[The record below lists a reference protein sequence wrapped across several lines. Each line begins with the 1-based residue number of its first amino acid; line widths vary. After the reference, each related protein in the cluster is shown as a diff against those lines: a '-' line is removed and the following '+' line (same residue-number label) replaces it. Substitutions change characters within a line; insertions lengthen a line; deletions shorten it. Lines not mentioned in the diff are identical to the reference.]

1 MHVQAESTLFQL
13 DSGPLACPLPQ
24 PHLPP
29 NLHDRLVFVAWLFL
43 YFSRDYPLILLGF
56 AIVDWIIVVGLGV
69 VTVVALFADGRI
81 EVKPGKPYP
90 YHSDNVRG
98 RLHITQATLGL
109 GESKER
115 SIVQCSLGHKNPIF
129 LCSLL
134 PNKNES
140 CPLNLEFEDDDLV
153 AFSVIGPRSV
163 HLSGFFVADEGD
175 VIRDDYES
183 YPLPNFKVDD
193 EKPTNVNGQF
203 KQLKKKNQPGSF
215 EDNTNSQHQ
224 IVVRGNASVPVLESE
239 DDDGFRISVEHKR
252 QSSLQ
257 KPEAEAEEEEN
268 KTAEKTKKK
277 KAPNA
282 DATTNLKRK
291 SDSIEQDDHP
301 ERPKKE
307 KKKKKKKQLKEQAEE
322 ENADKKSDI
331 KTCNVKEISS
341 KIDEHDQKQSNDKSL
356 DIETEP
362 VPGVNH
368 LEEKKKKKKKN
379 KKKTQE
385 NEVGADKDQTV
396 KAGEDQNRCTS
407 ELDRNQTG
415 SKSSKVRTFPNGLV
429 MEELAM
435 GKPDGKKAT
444 SGKMVSVRYTGKL
457 QKNGKIFDS
466 NVGRAPFKFRLGVGQ
481 VIAGWDVGVCG
492 MRVGDKRRLTIPPS
506 MGYGA
511 KGAGGTIPPN
521 AWLSFDVE
529 LVDVR

>member
-1 MHVQAESTLFQL
+1 M
-13 DSGPLACPLPQ
+13 
-24 PHLPP
+24 
-29 NLHDRLVFVAWLFL
+29 
-43 YFSRDYPLILLGF
+43 GF
-56 AIVDWIIVVGLGV
+56 WG
-69 VTVVALFADGRI
+69 I

-183 YPLPNFKVDD
+183 DSFGEDIAHTESDSSEYDTDDEYGNEFTDDDDDDLEMYPPSPVPNSGVVIEEIVDD

-203 KQLKKKNQPGSF
+203 KQLKKKNQPVSF